1 MSLVR
6 VGDFPGQDGAEVRAG
21 VCSVVVARSSVLPA
35 HNSVEVKPGSPKH
48 LHSYF
53 YIFVW
58 TPQGL
63 QLKLPSATSGARN
76 RNFFNCWVQLIR
88 LASM

>member
-35 HNSVEVKPGSPKH
+35 HNSVEVEPGSP
-48 LHSYF
+48 
-53 YIFVW
+53 
-58 TPQGL
+58 
-63 QLKLPSATSGARN
+63 
-76 RNFFNCWVQLIR
+76 
-88 LASM
+88 